1 MRTTSQLAPAAVLLC
16 IVAAVHAC
24 SSQDPGAVTP
34 PVEIDASTED
44 AATDTGVDS
53 GLAVGCPGQTPA
65 SYPWSPTVPRENACT
80 DADLAKLALEIK
92 GKQGATV
99 SEIRAALGPTCSAC
113 AIGKVGD
120 AQWRAIV
127 DGHDGYIGNVGGCV
141 VQLGATDACGRSTD
155 RLSTCLILGCAGCAV
170 GSDQDVCAD
179 ALTSVDGS
187 CAEHLK
193 AVRKDC
199 RTGSID
205 NAFSATGPCQSFVE
219 TIRLFCGPAKPADA
233 GAD

>member
-1 MRTTSQLAPAAVLLC
+1 MRTTSLLASGVVLLSV
-16 IVAAVHAC
+16 VAALHAC
-24 SSQDPGAVTP
+24 SSEEPGAVTP
-34 PVEIDASTED
+34 PVAIDASTED
-44 AATDTGVDS
+44 VTTDSGVDS
-53 GLAVGCPGQTPA
+53 GLVVGCPGETPA
-65 SYPWSPTVPRENACT
+65 SYPWSPAVPKEVACT

-99 SEIRAALGPTCSAC
+99 TEIRAALGPTCSAC

-179 ALTSVDGS
+179 ALTAVDGS

-199 RTGSID
+199 RSGAID
-205 NAFSATGPCQSFVE
+205 NAFSPTGPCQSFVE
-219 TIRLFCGPAKPADA
+219 TIRLFCGPAMIADA
-233 GAD
+233 GTD